1 MDWSKKL
8 IDYLN
13 NNTVDVHDRT
23 LVVWGTGNTSL
34 LYYEGLKRLENEGFI
49 ISYYTGKNVNASVIG
64 RKTFNGKPL
73 ICPEDVK
80 NLKNPLVLITT
91 PNFRY
96 VNEIKSECED
106 FGVEARHIDE
116 VVFKLHVKEIEE
128 CLKLFSND
136 RSREIYSEVALA
148 RAEGKNPNPN
158 IVIGRSLFNIPEFF
172 AAERDGRFI
181 DCGAFVGD
189 SIERYIMDREDSYAF
204 VNKITAFEPDL
215 NNFAA
220 LKTRIERLKKEW
232 NFDDEMFTLYNAGV
246 GGQTVEKI
254 LSEQKNGMSS
264 KFTESGDGR
273 KALIYALDDVMKE
286 SYSYLKADIESYEY
300 QMLGGARKTIQSYKP
315 NLAVCIYHNAVDFYQ
330 IPILVHDLY
339 PDYKLMIR
347 QHSFTVA
354 ETLLYAYED

>member
-49 ISYYTGKNVNASVIG
+49 ISYYTGKNISASEIG

-80 NLKNPLVLITT
+80 NLKNPLVLIAT

-96 VNEIKSECED
+96 VNEIKNECKD
-106 FGVEARHIDE
+106 FGLEARHIDE

-128 CLKLFSND
+128 CLKLFSD
-136 RSREIYSEVALA
+136 DKSREIYSEVALA
-148 RAEGKNPNPN
+148 RAEGKNQNPN

-172 AAERDGRFI
+172 AAERDGRFV

-189 SIERYIMDREDSYAF
+189 SIERYIMD
-204 VNKITAFEPDL
+204 
-215 NNFAA
+215 
-220 LKTRIERLKKEW
+220 
-232 NFDDEMFTLYNAGV
+232 
-246 GGQTVEKI
+246 
-254 LSEQKNGMSS
+254 
-264 KFTESGDGR
+264 
-273 KALIYALDDVMKE
+273 
-286 SYSYLKADIESYEY
+286 
-300 QMLGGARKTIQSYKP
+300 
-315 NLAVCIYHNAVDFYQ
+315 
-330 IPILVHDLY
+330 
-339 PDYKLMIR
+339 
-347 QHSFTVA
+347 
-354 ETLLYAYED
+354 